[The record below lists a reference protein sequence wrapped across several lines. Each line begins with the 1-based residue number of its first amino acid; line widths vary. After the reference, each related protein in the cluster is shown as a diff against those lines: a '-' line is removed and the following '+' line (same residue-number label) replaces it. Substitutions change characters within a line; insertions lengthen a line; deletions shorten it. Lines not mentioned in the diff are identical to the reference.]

1 MFSLTLP
8 LDCRIVCRASAQ
20 WMIAFLSFINVG
32 LSALMGALGILALI
46 GFTPESA
53 GANLTA
59 AFLSVYMVVFAV
71 LLFLYEL
78 IWWQPFPKINRM
90 FRKNFGFM
98 YGLKGKGFYLI
109 FIAFLCLG
117 LKDQNIAGVAG
128 VKGLDWA
135 TGLGWLAGGIFHVF
149 ISCTWPEANDCYKP
163 PTAGLTDSTTQDPN
177 VV

>member
-1 MFSLTLP
+1 
-8 LDCRIVCRASAQ
+8 
-20 WMIAFLSFINVG
+20 MIAFLSFINVG

>member
-1 MFSLTLP
+1 M
-8 LDCRIVCRASAQ
+8 
-20 WMIAFLSFINVG
+20 G
-32 LSALMGALGILALI
+32 LAAMMGALGILALI

-53 GANLTA
+53 GTNLTA

-78 IWWQPFPKINRM
+78 IWWQPFPHVNKM

-117 LKDQNIAGVAG
+117 LKDQNIGGVAG

-135 TGLGWLAGGIFHVF
+135 TGLAWLAVGAFHLF
-149 ISCTWPEANDCYKP
+149 ISFTWPEANECYRP
-163 PTAGLTDSTTQDPN
+163 PSAGFTETTPDPN